1 MKEIVERMSN
11 KGVIFRKLKEI
22 RPKDIGSRKKVTLYI
37 GVNLEKYYCLVMKIS
52 KKSKILTK
60 EALEIIE
67 LHKEIERYNDS
78 RIHKKYIF
86 IDADICLKAKE
97 RLKNDGWKIES

>member
-1 MKEIVERMSN
+1 MKEIVERMSH

-22 RPKDIGSRKKVTLYI
+22 KPKDIGSRKKVKLYI
-37 GVNLEKYYCLVMKIS
+37 GVNLEKYYCLVMKLS
-52 KKSKILTK
+52 NKSKIITK

-67 LHKEIERYNDS
+67 LHKKIEKYNDS

-86 IDADICLKAKE
+86 IDVKVCSKAKE
-97 RLKNDGWKIES
+97 TLRSDGWKIF